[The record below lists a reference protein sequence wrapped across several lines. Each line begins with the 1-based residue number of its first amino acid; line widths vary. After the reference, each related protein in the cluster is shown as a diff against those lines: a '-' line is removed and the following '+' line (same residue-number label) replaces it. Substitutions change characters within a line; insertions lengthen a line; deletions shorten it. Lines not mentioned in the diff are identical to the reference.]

1 MGFALCATANYTQTG
16 EWLPHA
22 HAGLGSFAACDQPDV
37 FQEQLFGEPRPSG
50 EAVSAI
56 LAVQG
61 WTRARFK
68 LAPDAAVLVAEVPCR
83 LPLCPPAMTAVA
95 FWTEDGAR
103 HQFRLYKP
111 VSEIV
116 YDDIGWLMF
125 VPGANL
131 GTAFDCC

>member
-1 MGFALCATANYTQTG
+1 MGFALCATANYTQAK

-22 HAGLGSFAACDQPDV
+22 HAGLGSDAACDQRNV
-37 FQEQLFGEPRPSG
+37 FQEQDFGEACPSR

-61 WTRARFK
+61 WTRLRFK
-68 LAPDAAVLVAEVPCR
+68 LAPDTAVLVAEVPCR
-83 LPLCPPAMTAVA
+83 VPLCPPAMTAVA

-111 VSEIV
+111 VLEIV